1 VQTASDTGKQ
11 LIVSLRRAEALPD
24 LLPEEAR
31 EVYLWLLVPPSS
43 EGAKRVRALLPG
55 SSVRLGGASGTN
67 FTELNRER
75 PDPSPGLWDCIG
87 FAGNPQVHAFDDVS
101 ILETPPT
108 IATAIRTAR
117 SFTNAEFCIG
127 PLTFYGSYQREDPR
141 QKTVLAALWYF
152 AALTYAVYSDVYS
165 VTLCET
171 VGPRGIIG
179 KEGETYP
186 LYHLL
191 HGFAEAAQGAV
202 CETQVS
208 DTLSAA
214 AIAFDTL
221 TGGQRVLVANLKAAA
236 LPVTIKGMKRTDI
249 AGLRFLSEETEG
261 LFGETET
268 IAQNADGEFVLMLP
282 ARSISWLHLETPK

>member
-1 VQTASDTGKQ
+1 
-11 LIVSLRRAEALPD
+11 
-24 LLPEEAR
+24 
-31 EVYLWLLVPPSS
+31 
-43 EGAKRVRALLPG
+43 
-55 SSVRLGGASGTN
+55 LGGASGAN

-75 PDPSPGLWDCIG
+75 PDPSPGLWDYIG

-101 ILETPPT
+101 ILETAPT
-108 IATAIRTAR
+108 IATALRSAR
-117 SFTNAEFCIG
+117 AFTDASLCVG
-127 PLTFYGSYQREDPR
+127 PLTFYGSYQRDDPR

-152 AALTYAVYSDVYS
+152 SALTYAIYGGASQI
-165 VTLCET
+165 TLCET

-179 KEGETYP
+179 TDGETYP

-191 HGFAEAAQGAV
+191 HGLAEAAQGAV

-208 DTLSAA
+208 DTLSAS

-236 LPVTIKGMKRTDI
+236 LPATIKGMKRTDI
-249 AGLRFLSEETEG
+249 AGLRVLSDETEG

-268 IAQNADGEFVLMLP
+268 IAQNSDGEFVLTLP
-282 ARSISWLHLETPK
+282 ARSIAWLHLETPK